1 MQYFVKGYLIFHIL
15 IERVR
20 SPKEHSA
27 SGPQPG
33 VQELPPSEA
42 TSLEALLGLEE
53 SGGDQ
58 VVL

>member
-1 MQYFVKGYLIFHIL
+1 MSHIL
-15 IERVR
+15 TEHVR

-27 SGPQPG
+27 AGPQPG
-33 VQELPPSEA
+33 VQDLPPSEA

-58 VVL
+58 VVVIKVIKA